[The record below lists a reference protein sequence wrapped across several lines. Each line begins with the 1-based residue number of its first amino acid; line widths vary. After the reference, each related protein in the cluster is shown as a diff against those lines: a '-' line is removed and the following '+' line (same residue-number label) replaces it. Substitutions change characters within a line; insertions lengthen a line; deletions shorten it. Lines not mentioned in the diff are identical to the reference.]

1 MTLNFFFNP
10 KGVAVIG
17 ASRER
22 RKPGHVIFRNF
33 LENLIAGQFKGEVYP
48 INPKAERILGMP
60 CYSSVLELRDQIDLV
75 VIAVP
80 APIVPKV
87 LEESGKA
94 GAKGAIIISSGFS
107 EVGNIEL
114 EHKIVNIAHKYGMR
128 IIGPNCVGIYDAYSG
143 VDTIFLEVSKMVEG
157 APVLATP
164 RPKPGKIALITQS
177 GAFGATILDYMA
189 GSGLGISKFISH
201 GNRCDVDEVDL
212 IRYLAEDEHTEV
224 ILIYLESIRRGREFF
239 EVAREVT
246 KIKPIV
252 ALKVGRTSAGARAA
266 ASHTGALAGSDE
278 IFDAAFRQS
287 GIIRAEDTEE
297 FMDLAKV
304 FANQLPAKG
313 KRIAIITDGGG
324 LGVMAADAIERLGGT
339 IEKFSETILEKLDK
353 LKKTGILPEF
363 AAIGNPIDVTGVATA
378 EMFAKS
384 IEIVGQADEIDGIL
398 LFPLHHIPTL
408 EADYVERIVE
418 TIRKC
423 GKPVIACDVG
433 EAEMAKMVRTKF
445 DKFGIPA
452 YPTPER
458 AARSM
463 MGLVRY
469 GIYLV
474 KTGVYEKYLERK
486 CQLLFQKWN
495 FTYSKS

>member
-1 MTLNFFFNP
+1 MTLDYFFNP

-33 LENLIAGQFKGEVYP
+33 LENLIAGQFRGQVYP
-48 INPKAERILGMP
+48 INPRAERILGMS
-60 CYSSVLELRDQIDLV
+60 CYSSVLELKDEIDLV

-87 LEESGKA
+87 LEESGMA
-94 GAKGAIIISSGFS
+94 GARGAIIISSGFS
-107 EVGNIEL
+107 EIGNVKL
-114 EHKIVNIAHKYGMR
+114 ERKLVDIAHKYGIK

-164 RPKPGKIALITQS
+164 RPKPGKISLITQS

-189 GSGLGISKFISH
+189 GSGLGISKFVSH

-212 IRYLAEDEHTEV
+212 IQYLAKDDSTEV
-224 ILIYLESIRRGREFF
+224 ILLYLESIKRGREFF

-266 ASHTGALAGSDE
+266 ASHTGALAGSDK
-278 IFDAAFRQS
+278 IFDAAFKQS

-297 FMDLAKV
+297 FMDLAKA
-304 FANQLPAKG
+304 FASQPPARG
-313 KRIAIITDGGG
+313 ERIAIITDGGG
-324 LGVMAADAIERLGGT
+324 LGVMAADAIERLGGK
-339 IEKFSETILEKLDK
+339 IEKFPGKIIRELNK
-353 LKKTGILPEF
+353 LKEAGILPEF
-363 AAIGNPIDVTGVATA
+363 AAIENPVDVTGVATA
-378 EMFAKS
+378 EMFARS
-384 IEIVGQADEIDGIL
+384 IEIVGRADEVDGIL

-408 EADYVERIVE
+408 EADYVEKIIE
-418 TIRKC
+418 AINKC
-423 GKPVIACDVG
+423 GKPVVACDVG
-433 EAEMAKMVRTKF
+433 EAEMAKMVRAKF
-445 DKFGIPA
+445 DKFSIPA

-458 AARSM
+458 AAKSM

-469 GIYLV
+469 GKYLV
-474 KTGVYEKYLERK
+474 KMGVFDEYLRRKYKLLSQKR
-486 CQLLFQKWN
+486 QLDQ
-495 FTYSKS
+495 S

>member
-1 MTLNFFFNP
+1 MTLDYFFNP
-10 KGVAVIG
+10 RGVAVIG

-60 CYSSVLELRDQIDLV
+60 CYASVLELKDKIDLV

-87 LEESGKA
+87 LEESGRA

-114 EHKIVNIAHKYGMR
+114 ENKLVKIARKYDLR

-212 IRYLAEDEHTEV
+212 IKYLAKDEQTEV
-224 ILIYLESIRRGREFF
+224 ILIYLESIKRGREFF

-266 ASHTGALAGSDE
+266 ASHTGALAGLDE
-278 IFDAAFRQS
+278 IFDAAFKQS

-297 FMDLAKV
+297 FMDLAKA
-304 FANQLPAKG
+304 FASQLPAKG
-313 KRIAIITDGGG
+313 ERIAIITDGGG
-324 LGVMAADAIERLGGT
+324 LGVMAADAIEKLGGR
-339 IEKFSETILEKLDK
+339 IEKFSNEILAKLDR
-353 LKKTGILPEF
+353 LKEKGILPEF
-363 AAIGNPIDVTGVATA
+363 AAISNPIDVTGVATA

-384 IEIVGQADEIDGIL
+384 IEIVGQADEVDGIL

-418 TIRKC
+418 ATRKC

-458 AARSM
+458 AAKSM
-463 MGLVRY
+463 MGLVKY
-469 GIYLV
+469 GKYLIKV
-474 KTGVYEKYLERK
+474 GAYKRYLERK
-486 CQLLFQKWN
+486 CRMLLHKN
-495 FTYSKS
+495 YPTYS